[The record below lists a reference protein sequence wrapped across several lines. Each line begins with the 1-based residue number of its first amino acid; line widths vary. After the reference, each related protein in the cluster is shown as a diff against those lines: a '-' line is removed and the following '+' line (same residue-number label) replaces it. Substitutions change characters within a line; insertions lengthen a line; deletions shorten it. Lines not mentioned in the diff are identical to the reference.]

1 MDKPKRIWKA
11 MLTLLIAVMA
21 ALVCTLSS
29 APGVWAQIQGSVFVD
44 CGSMASYVDSITNIS
59 WVPDAPEYITTGVNG
74 YVPSA
79 PSIYP
84 NFSEFTTVRYFPD
97 TRVKNCYSFP
107 VMPKST
113 YLIRGTFFYG
123 NYDNGTT
130 LPSFQMAI
138 DGTIVANVTFDNAA
152 IFVYHEFIVASVSN
166 VTFLCLLRDSS
177 NSVPFISAISFSFLP
192 ADFFSN
198 SYGSPTQF
206 LYGTP
211 RNYLETKYMLNF
223 GGDGLV
229 RYPDDE
235 FDRYWFP
242 IQGSNSTFIQSTS
255 PLQSLVASKTVRLS
269 DGLFGSPPETVLES
283 ALTSSGNITFTFPD
297 DYSYLYILGFYY
309 AELNS
314 TANASSR
321 NFYIEVPGTAGDFL
335 LNPYSNS
342 SDYVFNANRLL
353 LSDLLYTPGADIVLY
368 PDPTVPSPLGPIA
381 NALVF
386 WQVITNSMAPVTENQ
401 DAIAIEEIKSS
412 MNLTDWT
419 GDPCVPV
426 PYPWVTCST
435 DSNFVPSITAVN
447 LSGYNLTG
455 PISPSFCNL
464 LSLTSLALDYNDL
477 NGSLPLLNHLT
488 NLQYLFLQ
496 NNSLS
501 GTIPD
506 WLADLPSLFQLFVW
520 NNNFS
525 SPIPRSLLS
534 KNSWNFTYLPGNPFL
549 QGPSSTK
556 STNIAIIIGPVLGG
570 ILALVIIIFLVFCIK
585 CKSHT
590 KGLTKTK
597 KRTLNGGHLQMVKSA
612 RGSTNPYSLAQV
624 TIATDNFK
632 IQIGKGGFGPVYY
645 GKLEDGKEVAIKVL
659 DVKSSQGPSKFFN
672 EVDVLSRVS
681 HRNLVS
687 LIGYCLEDDQQMLI
701 YEYMHKG
708 SLCDHLYGDLS
719 TSANEQL
726 DWTTRLHI
734 ALNASQ
740 GLEYLHY
747 GCNPSI
753 IHHDVKTSNI
763 LLPSDM
769 KNAKLANF
777 GLSILTY
784 GENIT
789 HIITNVMGTAGYLDP
804 EYFTSQCL
812 SIKSDVYN
820 FGVVLLEIISG
831 RKAIDTTLP
840 NRKAWNLCD
849 WVRFNLQEGNI
860 NKILDPIVKAS
871 NPNLDAIWKVAE
883 IAIQCVEP
891 KAIHRPIMTKVV
903 EELRA
908 AITFQEGNTLPSN
921 YSHSMTYDIQNQSR
935 SQMVLMRPQ

>member
-1 MDKPKRIWKA
+1 MDKPERIWKA
-11 MLTLLIAVMA
+11 MLTLLIAVLE

-44 CGSMASYVDSITNIS
+44 CGSMATYVDSITNIS
-59 WVPDAPEYITTGVNG
+59 WVPDAPEYITTGING

-97 TRVKNCYSFP
+97 TRAKNCFSFP
-107 VMPKST
+107 VIPDST

-138 DGTIVANVTFDNAA
+138 DGTIVANVNFDNAA
-152 IFVYHEFIVASVSN
+152 IFVYHEFMVASVSN

-192 ADFFSN
+192 ADFFPSTV
-198 SYGSPTQF
+198 YGF
-206 LYGTP
+206 L
-211 RNYLETKYMLNF
+211 
-223 GGDGLV
+223 
-229 RYPDDE
+229 YPDDE

-255 PLQSLVASKTVRLS
+255 PLQSLVASKTVGLN
-269 DGLFGSPPETVLES
+269 DGLSGSPPATVLDT
-283 ALTSSGNITFTFPD
+283 ALTSSGNITITFPD
-297 DYSYLYILGFYY
+297 DYSYLYILSFYC

-321 NFYIEVPGTAGDFL
+321 NFYLEAPGTPGDYL
-335 LNPYSNS
+335 LNPYSDG
-342 SDYVFNANRLL
+342 SDYLFNANDLVL
-353 LSDLLYTPGADIVLY
+353 WDLLYTPGTDIVLY
-368 PDPTVPSPLGPIA
+368 PDQTVSSPLGPIA
-381 NALVF
+381 NALEF
-386 WQVITNSMAPVTENQ
+386 WQISTNSMAPVTENQ

-455 PISPSFCNL
+455 PISLSFGNL
-464 LSLTSLALDYNDL
+464 LSLTSIALDYNDL
-477 NGSLPLLNHLT
+477 NGSLPLLNRLA

-506 WLADLPSLFQLFVW
+506 WLADLPSLSELFVW

-525 SPIPRSLLS
+525 SPIPPSLLS
-534 KNSWNFTYLPGNPFL
+534 RNSNWNFTYLPGNPFL
-549 QGPSSTK
+549 QGPSLMSNTK
-556 STNIAIIIGPVLGG
+556 STNIAIIISLVLGG
-570 ILALVIIIFLVFCIK
+570 ILALVIIICLVLFIQ
-585 CKSHT
+585 CKSHI
-590 KGLTKTK
+590 KTK
-597 KRTLNGGHLQMVKSA
+597 ERTFTGGHLQMMKA
-612 RGSTNPYSLAQV
+612 ALAGANPYSLAEVV
-624 TIATDNFK
+624 TATNNFN

-645 GKLEDGKEVAIKVL
+645 GKLKDGQEVAIKVL
-659 DVKSSQGPSKFFN
+659 DIKSSQGPSEFFN
-672 EVDVLSRVS
+672 EVDVLSRAS
-681 HRNLVS
+681 HRNLVL
-687 LIGYCLEDDQQMLI
+687 LIGYCVEDDQQMLI

-708 SLCDHLYGDLS
+708 SLYDHLYGDLS
-719 TSANEQL
+719 TLANEQL

-740 GLEYLHY
+740 GLEYLHS

-753 IHHDVKTSNI
+753 IHRDVKTSI
-763 LLPSDM
+763 L
-769 KNAKLANF
+769 
-777 GLSILTY
+777 
-784 GENIT
+784 
-789 HIITNVMGTAGYLDP
+789 HHNVY
-804 EYFTSQCL
+804 Q
-812 SIKSDVYN
+812 
-820 FGVVLLEIISG
+820 
-831 RKAIDTTLP
+831 
-840 NRKAWNLCD
+840 
-849 WVRFNLQEGNI
+849 
-860 NKILDPIVKAS
+860 
-871 NPNLDAIWKVAE
+871 
-883 IAIQCVEP
+883 
-891 KAIHRPIMTKVV
+891 
-903 EELRA
+903 
-908 AITFQEGNTLPSN
+908 
-921 YSHSMTYDIQNQSR
+921 
-935 SQMVLMRPQ
+935 

>member
-11 MLTLLIAVMA
+11 MLTLLIAVLE

-44 CGSMASYVDSITNIS
+44 CGSVARYVDSITNIS
-59 WVPDAPEYITTGVNG
+59 WVPDAPDYITTGVNG

-79 PSIYP
+79 SSIYP

-97 TRVKNCYSFP
+97 TRAKNCYSFP
-107 VMPKST
+107 VMPSST

-152 IFVYHEFIVASVSN
+152 IFVYYEFMVASVSN

-192 ADFFSN
+192 VGFFYSAI
-198 SYGSPTQF
+198 SDF
-206 LYGTP
+206 LYGTQ
-211 RNYLETKYMLNF
+211 RKFFETKYRLNF

-229 RYPDDE
+229 RHPDDK

-242 IQGSNSTFIQSTS
+242 IQRSNSTFIQSTS
-255 PLQSLVASKTVRLS
+255 PLQSLVASKIVGRTNALA
-269 DGLFGSPPETVLES
+269 GEPPETVMDT
-283 ALTSSGNITFTFPD
+283 ALTSSGNITITFPD
-297 DYSYLYILGFYY
+297 DYNYEYILSFYF

-321 NFYIEVPGTAGDFL
+321 IFYLEVQGHGDSL
-335 LNPYSNS
+335 VNPYSDS
-342 SDYVFNANRLL
+342 SNAVFSANTYPFW
-353 LSDLLYTPGADIVLY
+353 DLAYTPGADIVLY
-368 PDPTVPSPLGPIA
+368 PDQTVSSPLGPIA
-381 NALVF
+381 NALET
-386 WQVITNSMAPVTENQ
+386 WEMSTNPMATMTNNQ

-435 DSNFVPSITAVN
+435 NSNFVPSITAVN
-447 LSGYNLTG
+447 LSRYNLTG
-455 PISPSFCNL
+455 PISPSFGNL
-464 LSLTSLALDYNDL
+464 QNLTSLALDYNDL
-477 NGSLPLLNHLT
+477 NGSLPLLNHLA

-501 GTIPD
+501 GMIPD
-506 WLADLPSLFQLFVW
+506 WLADFPSLFELFVW

-525 SPIPRSLLS
+525 SPIPPSLLS

-549 QGPSSTK
+549 QGLSSISNTK
-556 STNIAIIIGPVLGG
+556 STNIAIIIGPLIGG
-570 ILALVIIIFLVFCIK
+570 IFTLVIIIFFVLCIK
-585 CKSHT
+585 CKSHA
-590 KGLTKTK
+590 KGFTKTK
-597 KRTLNGGHLQMVKSA
+597 ERTLTDGHLQMVKLA
-612 RGSTNPYSLAQV
+612 HGGANPYSLAEV
-624 TIATDNFK
+624 IIATNNFK

-645 GKLEDGKEVAIKVL
+645 GKLEDGQEVAVKVL
-659 DVKSSQGPSKFFN
+659 DAKSSQGPYEFFN

-687 LIGYCLEDDQQMLI
+687 LIGYCFEDDQQMLI

-708 SLCDHLYGDLS
+708 SLYDHLYGDLS
-719 TSANEQL
+719 TSVNEQL

-740 GLEYLHY
+740 GLEYLHS

-753 IHHDVKTSNI
+753 IHRDVKTSNI

-769 KNAKLANF
+769 KNAKVADF
-777 GLSILTY
+777 GLSRLTF

-789 HIITNVMGTAGYLDP
+789 HITTNVKGTAGYLDP
-804 EYFTSQCL
+804 EYFTSRCL
-812 SIKSDVYN
+812 SVKSDVYS

-831 RKAIDTTLP
+831 CKVIDTTLP
-840 NRKAWNLCD
+840 NREAWNLCD

-860 NKILDPIVKAS
+860 NKILHPIVKAS

-903 EELRA
+903 EELRV
-908 AITFQEGNTLPSN
+908 AITFQEGNALPSN
-921 YSHSMTYDIQNQSR
+921 YSHSMTYEIQNQSGP
-935 SQMVLMRPQ
+935 QMVLMSPL

>member
-11 MLTLLIAVMA
+11 MLTLLIAVLEV
-21 ALVCTLSS
+21 LVCTLSS

-44 CGSMASYVDSITNIS
+44 CGSVASYVDSITNIS

-97 TRVKNCYSFP
+97 TRAKNCYSFP
-107 VMPKST
+107 VMPNST

-138 DGTIVANVTFDNAA
+138 DGTIVANVTFDTAA
-152 IFVYHEFIVASVSN
+152 IFVYYDFMVASVSN

-192 ADFFSN
+192 AVFFDSDV
-198 SYGSPTQF
+198 YGF
-206 LYGTP
+206 LYGTQ
-211 RNYLETKYMLNF
+211 RIYFETKYRLNF

-229 RYPDDE
+229 RHPDDE

-255 PLQSLVASKTVRLS
+255 PLQSLVASQIVGDGGSTWGYPPATVM
-269 DGLFGSPPETVLES
+269 DT
-283 ALTSSGNITFTFPD
+283 ALTSRGNITISIPD
-297 DYSYLYILGFYY
+297 DYNYEYILSFYY

-321 NFYIEVPGTAGDFL
+321 IFYLEVPDQ
-335 LNPYSNS
+335 
-342 SDYVFNANRLL
+342 
-353 LSDLLYTPGADIVLY
+353 
-368 PDPTVPSPLGPIA
+368 TVSSPLGPIV
-381 NALVF
+381 NALET
-386 WQVITNSMAPVTENQ
+386 WEMNTNPMATMTNNQ

-412 MNLTDWT
+412 TNLTDWT

-426 PYPWVTCST
+426 PYPWVTCSK
-435 DSNFVPSITAVN
+435 DSNFVPSITAVELRMSAEGRGRGPCSNSLTVGQQGLTLN

-455 PISPSFCNL
+455 PISPSFGNL

-477 NGSLPLLNHLT
+477 NGSLPLLNRLA
-488 NLQYLFLQ
+488 NLQYL
-496 NNSLS
+496 
-501 GTIPD
+501 
-506 WLADLPSLFQLFVW
+506 
-520 NNNFS
+520 
-525 SPIPRSLLS
+525 
-534 KNSWNFTYLPGNPFL
+534 YLPGNPFL
-549 QGPSSTK
+549 QGPSSMSNTK

-570 ILALVIIIFLVFCIK
+570 ILALVIIISLVLFIQR
-585 CKSHT
+585 KSHI
-590 KGLTKTK
+590 KTK
-597 KRTLNGGHLQMVKSA
+597 ERTLAGRIDIQLHVTRSVTSCLFQFDHVGG
-612 RGSTNPYSLAQV
+612 NPYSLAEV
-624 TIATDNFK
+624 VIATNNFK

-645 GKLEDGKEVAIKVL
+645 GKLEDGQEVAIKIL
-659 DVKSSQGPSKFFN
+659 DVKSSQGPFEFFN
-672 EVDVLSRVS
+672 EVDVLSRAS
-681 HRNLVS
+681 HRNLVL

-708 SLCDHLYGDLS
+708 SLYDHLYGDLS
-719 TSANEQL
+719 TSTNEQL

-740 GLEYLHY
+740 GLEYLHS

-753 IHHDVKTSNI
+753 IHRDVKTSNI

-769 KNAKLANF
+769 KNAKVADF
-777 GLSILTY
+777 GLSRLTY

-789 HIITNVMGTAGYLDP
+789 HVTTNVKGTAGYLDP

-812 SIKSDVYN
+812 SVKSDVYS

-831 RKAIDTTLP
+831 CKAIDTMLP
-840 NRKAWNLCD
+840 NREAWNLCD
-849 WVRFNLQEGNI
+849 WVRINLQEGNI

-871 NPNLDAIWKVAE
+871 NPNLDALWKVAE

-903 EELRA
+903 EELRI
-908 AITFQEGNTLPSN
+908 AINLQEGNALPFN
-921 YSHSMTYDIQNQSR
+921 YAHSMICEIQDQSR
-935 SQMVLMRPQ
+935 SQMVLMSP

>member
-11 MLTLLIAVMA
+11 MLTLLIAVLA

-97 TRVKNCYSFP
+97 TRAKNCYSFP
-107 VMPKST
+107 VMPNST

-152 IFVYHEFIVASVSN
+152 IFVYHEFIVAFVSN

-192 ADFFSN
+192 ADFFYSPV
-198 SYGSPTQF
+198 YGF
-206 LYGTP
+206 L
-211 RNYLETKYMLNF
+211 
-223 GGDGLV
+223 
-229 RYPDDE
+229 YPDDE
-235 FDRYWFP
+235 LDRYWFP

-255 PLQSLVASKTVRLS
+255 PLQSLVATI
-269 DGLFGSPPETVLES
+269 GLNGGFYGSPPATVLDT
-283 ALTSSGNITFTFPD
+283 ALTSSGNITITFPD
-297 DYSYLYILGFYY
+297 DYSYKYILSFYV

-321 NFYIEVPGTAGDFL
+321 NFYIEVPGFAGPHYL
-335 LNPYSNS
+335 LNPYSNVS
-342 SDYVFNANRLL
+342 SFYFVNALDVL
-353 LSDLLYTPGADIVLY
+353 FWDLLYTPGTDIVLY
-368 PDPTVPSPLGPIA
+368 PDQSVSSPLGPIA
-381 NALVF
+381 NALEF
-386 WQVITNSMAPVTENQ
+386 LQISTNSMVPVTENQ

-447 LSGYNLTG
+447 LSVYNLTG
-455 PISPSFCNL
+455 PISPSFGNL

-477 NGSLPLLNHLT
+477 NGSLPLLNRLT

-496 NNSLS
+496 NNSLY

-506 WLADLPSLFQLFVW
+506 WLVDLPSLSELFVW

-534 KNSWNFTYLPGNPFL
+534 RNSNWNFTYLPGNPFL
-549 QGPSSTK
+549 QGPSLMSNTK
-556 STNIAIIIGPVLGG
+556 STNIAIIIGPLLGG
-570 ILALVIIIFLVFCIK
+570 ILALVIIICLVLFIQ
-585 CKSHT
+585 CKSHI
-590 KGLTKTK
+590 KTK
-597 KRTLNGGHLQMVKSA
+597 ERTFVGGHLQMIKA
-612 RGSTNPYSLAQV
+612 ALTGANPYSLAEV
-624 TIATDNFK
+624 AIATNNFK

-645 GKLEDGKEVAIKVL
+645 GKLEDGQEVAIKVL
-659 DVKSSQGPSKFFN
+659 DVKSTQGPSEFFN
-672 EVDVLSRVS
+672 EVDVLSRAS
-681 HRNLVS
+681 HRNLVL

-708 SLCDHLYGDLS
+708 SLYDHLYGDLS
-719 TSANEQL
+719 TSTNEQL

-740 GLEYLHY
+740 GLEYLHF

-753 IHHDVKTSNI
+753 IHRDVKTSNI

-769 KNAKLANF
+769 KNAKVADF
-777 GLSILTY
+777 GLSKLTY
-784 GENIT
+784 GENST
-789 HIITNVMGTAGYLDP
+789 HVTSNVKGTAGYLDP
-804 EYFTSQCL
+804 EYFTSKCL
-812 SIKSDVYN
+812 SVKSDVYS
-820 FGVVLLEIISG
+820 FGVVLLEIVSG
-831 RKAIDTTLP
+831 RKAIDTMLP
-840 NRKAWNLCD
+840 NQEAWNLCD
-849 WVRFNLQEGNI
+849 WVRINLQEGNI

-871 NPNLDAIWKVAE
+871 NPNLDALWKVAE

-903 EELRA
+903 EDLRT
-908 AITFQEGNTLPSN
+908 AINLQEDN
-921 YSHSMTYDIQNQSR
+921 
-935 SQMVLMRPQ
+935 

>member
-11 MLTLLIAVMA
+11 MLTLLIAVLE

-59 WVPDAPEYITTGVNG
+59 WVPDAPEYITTGVKG

-97 TRVKNCYSFP
+97 TRAKNCYSFP
-107 VMPKST
+107 VMPNST

-152 IFVYHEFIVASVSN
+152 IFVYYEFIVASVSN

-192 ADFFSN
+192 ADFFFSAV
-198 SYGSPTQF
+198 YAL
-206 LYGTP
+206 LYGTQ
-211 RNYLETKYMLNF
+211 RIYFETKYRLNF

-229 RYPDDE
+229 RHPDDE

-255 PLQSLVASKTVRLS
+255 PLQSLVARQIVGEAGAWG
-269 DGLFGSPPETVLES
+269 DPPETVMDT
-283 ALTSSGNITFTFPD
+283 ALTSSGNITISFPD
-297 DYSYLYILGFYY
+297 DYNYEYILSLYY

-321 NFYIEVPGTAGDFL
+321 IFYVEVQDQ
-335 LNPYSNS
+335 
-342 SDYVFNANRLL
+342 
-353 LSDLLYTPGADIVLY
+353 
-368 PDPTVPSPLGPIA
+368 TVSSPLGPIA
-381 NALVF
+381 NALET
-386 WQVITNSMAPVTENQ
+386 WEMSTNPMATMTNNQ

-412 MNLTDWT
+412 TNLTDWT

-455 PISPSFCNL
+455 PISPNFGNL

-477 NGSLPLLNHLT
+477 NGSLPLLKRLT

-501 GTIPD
+501 GTIPY
-506 WLADLPSLFQLFVW
+506 WLADLPSLSKLFAW
-520 NNNFS
+520 SNNFS
-525 SPIPRSLLS
+525 GPIPPTLLS
-534 KNSWNFTYLPGNPFL
+534 KNSKWNFTYLPGNPFL

-556 STNIAIIIGPVLGG
+556 STNIAIIIDPMLGG
-570 ILALVIIIFLVFCIK
+570 ILTLVIIIVLVLCIK
-585 CKSHT
+585 RKSHT
-590 KGLTKTK
+590 KGFTKTK
-597 KRTLNGGHLQMVKSA
+597 ERTLTGGHLQMVKSA
-612 RGSTNPYSLAQV
+612 RANPYSLAQV

-632 IQIGKGGFGPVYY
+632 IQIGKGGFGPMYY
-645 GKLEDGKEVAIKVL
+645 GKLEDGKEVAIKIL
-659 DVKSSQGPSKFFN
+659 DVKSSQGPSEFFN
-672 EVDVLSRVS
+672 EVDILSRVS

-719 TSANEQL
+719 TSTNEQL

-740 GLEYLHY
+740 GLEYLHS

-753 IHHDVKTSNI
+753 IHCDVKTSNI
-763 LLPSDM
+763 LLPNNM
-769 KNAKLANF
+769 KNAKVGNF
-777 GLSILTY
+777 GLSRLTY
-784 GENIT
+784 GENVT
-789 HIITNVMGTAGYLDP
+789 HITTNVKGTSGYLDP

-812 SIKSDVYN
+812 SVKSDVYS
-820 FGVVLLEIISG
+820 FGVVLLEIIFG

-840 NRKAWNLCD
+840 NQEAWNLCD
-849 WVRFNLQEGNI
+849 WVRFSLQEGNI

-891 KAIHRPIMTKVV
+891 KVIHRPIMTKVV
-903 EELRA
+903 EQLRV
-908 AITFQEGNTLPSN
+908 AITIQEGNALPSD
-921 YSHSMTYDIQNQSR
+921 YSHNDILIYSSSLEEHAEHLR
-935 SQMVLMRPQ
+935 K

>member
-11 MLTLLIAVMA
+11 MLTLLIAVLE

-97 TRVKNCYSFP
+97 TRAKNCYSFP
-107 VMPKST
+107 VMPNAT

-138 DGTIVANVTFDNAA
+138 DGTIVANVTFDTAA
-152 IFVYHEFIVASVSN
+152 IFVYHEFMVVSVSD

-177 NSVPFISAISFSFLP
+177 NSVPFISAISFSFVP
-192 ADFFSN
+192 ADFFYSPV
-198 SYGSPTQF
+198 YGLLS
-206 LYGTP
+206 GTHSI
-211 RNYLETKYMLNF
+211 YFETKYRLNF

-229 RYPDDE
+229 RHPDDQ

-255 PLQSLVASKTVRLS
+255 PLQSLVASQIVGNGESIWGYPPATVM
-269 DGLFGSPPETVLES
+269 DT
-283 ALTSSGNITFTFPD
+283 ALTSSGNITISIPD
-297 DYSYLYILGFYY
+297 DYNYVYILSFYY
-309 AELNS
+309 AEFNS
-314 TANASSR
+314 TANAGSR
-321 NFYIEVPGTAGDFL
+321 IFYLEVPDQ
-335 LNPYSNS
+335 
-342 SDYVFNANRLL
+342 
-353 LSDLLYTPGADIVLY
+353 
-368 PDPTVPSPLGPIA
+368 TVSSPLGPIA
-381 NALVF
+381 NALET
-386 WQVITNSMAPVTENQ
+386 WERSTNPMATMTNNQ

-412 MNLTDWT
+412 TNLTDWT

-455 PISPSFCNL
+455 PISPSFGNL
-464 LSLTSLALDYNDL
+464 LSLTS
-477 NGSLPLLNHLT
+477 
-488 NLQYLFLQ
+488 LFLQ

-501 GTIPD
+501 GTIPY
-506 WLADLPSLFQLFVW
+506 WLVELPSLSEL
-520 NNNFS
+520 
-525 SPIPRSLLS
+525 
-534 KNSWNFTYLPGNPFL
+534 YLPGNPFL
-549 QGPSSTK
+549 QGPSSMSNTK

-570 ILALVIIIFLVFCIK
+570 ILALIIIISLVLFIQRK
-585 CKSHT
+585 FHI
-590 KGLTKTK
+590 KTK
-597 KRTLNGGHLQMVKSA
+597 ERTLAGGHLQMMKVA
-612 RGSTNPYSLAQV
+612 RAGGNPYSLAEVV
-624 TIATDNFK
+624 TATNNFK

-645 GKLEDGKEVAIKVL
+645 GKLEDGQEVAIKIL
-659 DVKSSQGPSKFFN
+659 DVKSSQGPSEFFN
-672 EVDVLSRVS
+672 EVDILSRVN

-687 LIGYCLEDDQQMLI
+687 LIGYCLEDGQQMLI

-719 TSANEQL
+719 TSTNEL

-740 GLEYLHY
+740 GLEYLHS

-753 IHHDVKTSNI
+753 IHCDVKTSNI
-763 LLPSDM
+763 LLLNNM
-769 KNAKLANF
+769 KNAKVANF
-777 GLSILTY
+777 GLSRLTY
-784 GENIT
+784 GENII
-789 HIITNVMGTAGYLDP
+789 HITTNVMGTSGYLDP

-812 SIKSDVYN
+812 SVKSDVYS
-820 FGVVLLEIISG
+820 FGVVLLEIIFG

-840 NRKAWNLCD
+840 NQEAWNLCD
-849 WVRFNLQEGNI
+849 WVRFNLQESNI

-871 NPNLDAIWKVAE
+871 NPNLDAIWKVVE

-903 EELRA
+903 EQLRA
-908 AITFQEGNTLPSN
+908 AITIQEGNALPSN
-921 YSHSMTYDIQNQSR
+921 YSHSMTYEIQNQSR
-935 SQMVLMRPQ
+935 SQIALMNLQ

>member
-1 MDKPKRIWKA
+1 MDKPQRIWNA
-11 MLTLLIAVMA
+11 MLTLLIAVLE

-29 APGVWAQIQGSVFVD
+29 APGVWAQIQGPVFVD

-97 TRVKNCYSFP
+97 TRAKNCYSFP
-107 VMPKST
+107 VMPNTT

-123 NYDNGTT
+123 NYDSGTT

-152 IFVYHEFIVASVSN
+152 MFVYHEFLVGSVSN

-177 NSVPFISAISFSFLP
+177 NSVPFISAISISAPPVGYF
-192 ADFFSN
+192 D
-198 SYGSPTQF
+198 SYLSPF
-206 LYGTP
+206 LYGTQ
-211 RNYLETKYMLNF
+211 RKYIETKYRLNF
-223 GGDGLV
+223 GGHGLV
-229 RYPDDE
+229 RHPDDE

-255 PLQSLVASKTVRLS
+255 PLQSVVASKS
-269 DGLFGSPPETVLES
+269 IEGLWDEPPEIVMDT
-283 ALTSSGNITFTFPD
+283 ALTSTGNITITFPD
-297 DYSYLYILGFYY
+297 DYSYNWILSFYT
-309 AELNS
+309 AEFDS

-321 NFYIEVPGTAGDFL
+321 NFYLQIPEETDL

-342 SDYVFNANRLL
+342 SDTAFSALVDVLMND
-353 LSDLLYTPGADIVLY
+353 SYTPGTDIVLY
-368 PDPTVPSPLGPIA
+368 PDQTVSSPLGPIA
-381 NALVF
+381 SALEV
-386 WQVITNSMAPVTENQ
+386 WELSTNPMATITNYQ
-401 DAIAIEEIKSS
+401 DAITIAEIKSS

-426 PYPWVTCST
+426 PHPWVTCST
-435 DSNFVPSITAVN
+435 DINSVLSITAVN

-455 PISPSFCNL
+455 PISPSFGNL
-464 LSLTSLALDYNDL
+464 QSLTSLALDYNDL
-477 NGSLPLLNHLT
+477 NGSLPLLEHLA

-506 WLADLPSLFQLFVW
+506 WLADLLFLSKLFVW

-525 SPIPRSLLS
+525 GPIPPTLLS
-534 KNSWNFTYLPGNPFL
+534 KTSTWNFTYLPGNPFL
-549 QGPSSTK
+549 QGPSSISNTK

-570 ILALVIIIFLVFCIK
+570 ILALVIIIFLVLCIK
-585 CKSHT
+585 RKPH
-590 KGLTKTK
+590 TKTK
-597 KRTLNGGHLQMVKSA
+597 ERTLTGGHLQMVKSNHGGA
-612 RGSTNPYSLAQV
+612 NPYSLAHI

-645 GKLEDGKEVAIKVL
+645 GKFEDGQEVAVKVL
-659 DVKSSQGPSKFFN
+659 DVKSSQGPSEFFN
-672 EVDVLSRVS
+672 EVDVLSRVN
-681 HRNLVS
+681 HQNLVS

-708 SLCDHLYGDLS
+708 SLYDHLYGHLS
-719 TSANEQL
+719 TSTNEQL

-740 GLEYLHY
+740 GLEYLHL

-753 IHHDVKTSNI
+753 IHRDGILIQSILHHDV
-763 LLPSDM
+763 
-769 KNAKLANF
+769 
-777 GLSILTY
+777 Y
-784 GENIT
+784 
-789 HIITNVMGTAGYLDP
+789 
-804 EYFTSQCL
+804 Q
-812 SIKSDVYN
+812 
-820 FGVVLLEIISG
+820 
-831 RKAIDTTLP
+831 
-840 NRKAWNLCD
+840 
-849 WVRFNLQEGNI
+849 
-860 NKILDPIVKAS
+860 
-871 NPNLDAIWKVAE
+871 
-883 IAIQCVEP
+883 
-891 KAIHRPIMTKVV
+891 
-903 EELRA
+903 
-908 AITFQEGNTLPSN
+908 
-921 YSHSMTYDIQNQSR
+921 
-935 SQMVLMRPQ
+935 

>member
-11 MLTLLIAVMA
+11 MLTLLIAVLEV
-21 ALVCTLSS
+21 LVCTLSS

-97 TRVKNCYSFP
+97 TRAKNCYSFP
-107 VMPKST
+107 VMPNST

-152 IFVYHEFIVASVSN
+152 IFVYYEFMVASVSN

-192 ADFFSN
+192 ALFFDSDV
-198 SYGSPTQF
+198 YGF
-206 LYGTP
+206 LYGTQ
-211 RNYLETKYMLNF
+211 RIYFETKYRLNF

-229 RYPDDE
+229 RHPDDE

-255 PLQSLVASKTVRLS
+255 PLQSLVASQIVGDGGSTWGYPPATVM
-269 DGLFGSPPETVLES
+269 DT
-283 ALTSSGNITFTFPD
+283 ALTSSGNITISIPD
-297 DYSYLYILGFYY
+297 DYNYEYILSFYC

-321 NFYIEVPGTAGDFL
+321 IFYLEVPGQGDFL
-335 LNPYSNS
+335 VNPYYDSSNV
-342 SDYVFNANRLL
+342 VFSAYIYLFW
-353 LSDLLYTPGADIVLY
+353 DIAYTPGADIVLY
-368 PDPTVPSPLGPIA
+368 PDQTVSSPLGPIV
-381 NALVF
+381 NALET
-386 WQVITNSMAPVTENQ
+386 WEMSTNPMATMTNNQ

-477 NGSLPLLNHLT
+477 NGSLPLLNRSA

-501 GTIPD
+501 GTIPY
-506 WLADLPSLFQLFVW
+506 WLADLPF
-520 NNNFS
+520 
-525 SPIPRSLLS
+525 LS
-534 KNSWNFTYLPGNPFL
+534 ELYLPGNPFL
-549 QGPSSTK
+549 QGPSSMSNTK

-570 ILALVIIIFLVFCIK
+570 ILSLVIIISLVLFIQRI
-585 CKSHT
+585 SHI
-590 KGLTKTK
+590 KTK
-597 KRTLNGGHLQMVKSA
+597 ERTLAGRIDIQLHVTRSMTSCLFQFDHVGWH
-612 RGSTNPYSLAQV
+612 PYSLAEVV
-624 TIATDNFK
+624 TATNNFK
-632 IQIGKGGFGPVYY
+632 IQIRKGGFGPVYY
-645 GKLEDGKEVAIKVL
+645 GKLEDGQEVAIKIL
-659 DVKSSQGPSKFFN
+659 DVKSSQGPFEFFN
-672 EVDVLSRVS
+672 EVDVLSRAS
-681 HRNLVS
+681 HRNLVL

-708 SLCDHLYGDLS
+708 SLSDHLYGDLS
-719 TSANEQL
+719 TSTNEQL

-740 GLEYLHY
+740 GLEYLHS

-753 IHHDVKTSNI
+753 IHRDVKTSNI

-769 KNAKLANF
+769 KNAKVADF
-777 GLSILTY
+777 GLSRLTY

-789 HIITNVMGTAGYLDP
+789 HVTTNVKGTAGYLDP

-812 SIKSDVYN
+812 SIKSDVYS

-831 RKAIDTTLP
+831 RKAIDTMLP
-840 NRKAWNLCD
+840 NQEAWNLCD
-849 WVRFNLQEGNI
+849 WARINLQEGNI
-860 NKILDPIVKAS
+860 NKILDPIVKVS
-871 NPNLDAIWKVAE
+871 NPNLDALWKVAE

-903 EELRA
+903 EELRI
-908 AITFQEGNTLPSN
+908 AINLQEGNALPFN
-921 YSHSMTYDIQNQSR
+921 YSHSMICEIQDQSR
-935 SQMVLMRPQ
+935 SQMVLMSP